1 MLKERKYHLMM
12 KKMMRMMM
20 KMKTMKTMKTM
31 RKMKK
36 ELAKKKKLFL
46 KE

>member
-1 MLKERKYHLMM
+1 MLKERKYHLMT